1 MPKKVTFTPAPHI
14 EMPPSSAPP
23 GMLGTAGPCWRV
35 EAPRPPDE
43 GVWEEVTSG
52 PDDRGQ
58 YTTEFRPVP
67 PPTRLTREERIAA
80 YIMEHKDA
88 PDAIT
93 ARNVEEATGIPKSS
107 VARSPAW
114 KAFVAWRATGKVC
127 ELRTRQLTD
136 AMLLNLPDRSVNDG
150 ADTLE
155 TLIASQEADSA
166 NDSYPPQ
173 YDDEDRG

>member
-1 MPKKVTFTPAPHI
+1 
-14 EMPPSSAPP
+14 
-23 GMLGTAGPCWRV
+23 
-35 EAPRPPDE
+35 
-43 GVWEEVTSG
+43 
-52 PDDRGQ
+52 
-58 YTTEFRPVP
+58 
-67 PPTRLTREERIAA
+67 
-80 YIMEHKDA
+80 MEHKDA